1 MQLSPHIEALQN
13 DLAAMAGMADE
24 ATRETV
30 QRMAGALESSLRLRM
45 LEAVTE
51 AANEISAQLASGQ
64 VEIRLAGGDPQLVV
78 AEQAEE
84 SPAPPPSGDDALT
97 ARITLRLP
105 EGLKGRVE
113 AAASLEGT
121 SVNSWLIQA
130 IARSVGAR
138 GGGPA
143 RPGRRISGWAKS

>member
-1 MQLSPHIEALQN
+1 MQLSPHVEALQN

-30 QRMAGALESSLRLRM
+30 HRIAGALDSALRLRM
-45 LEAVTE
+45 LEAVTQ
-51 AANEISAQLASGQ
+51 AANEISAQLGSGH

-78 AEQAEE
+78 AEPAEE
-84 SPAPPPSGDDALT
+84 AAPVVGDEAVT

-105 EGLKGRVE
+105 EGLKASAE
-113 AAASLEGT
+113 AAAAREGM

-130 IARSVGAR
+130 IARSVDR
-138 GGGPA
+138 RGGPA
-143 RPGRRISGWAKS
+143 RSSRRISGWARS

>member
-1 MQLSPHIEALQN
+1 MQLSPHVEALQN

-30 QRMAGALESSLRLRM
+30 HRIAAALDSALRLRM
-45 LEAVTE
+45 LEAVTD
-51 AANEISAQLASGQ
+51 AANEISGQLAAGN

-84 SPAPPPSGDDALT
+84 AAPSMGDEAAT

-105 EGLKGRVE
+105 EGLKASAE
-113 AAASLEGT
+113 AAAAREGM

-130 IARSVGAR
+130 IARSVDRR
-138 GGGPA
+138 GVPA
-143 RPGRRISGWAKS
+143 RSSRRISGWARS

>member
-30 QRMAGALESSLRLRM
+30 QRIAGALDSSLRLRM

-51 AANEISAQLASGQ
+51 AANEISGQLASGQ

-84 SPAPPPSGDDALT
+84 APAPPAAGDDALT

-105 EGLKGRVE
+105 EGLKAKVE
-113 AAASLEGT
+113 AAASFEGT

-130 IARSVGAR
+130 IARSVDRR

-143 RPGRRISGWAKS
+143 RSSRRISGWARS

>member
-13 DLAAMAGMADE
+13 DLEAVAGMADQT
-24 ATRETV
+24 TREIV
-30 QRMAGALESSLRLRM
+30 QRVAGALESSLRLRM

-51 AANEISAQLASGQ
+51 AANEISGQLASGQ

-78 AEQAEE
+78 AEQAGE
-84 SPAPPPSGDDALT
+84 SPPPPPVGDDALT

-105 EGLKGRVE
+105 EGLKASVE

-121 SVNSWLIQA
+121 SINSWLIQA
-130 IARSVGAR
+130 IARAVDRRS
-138 GGGPA
+138 GPV
-143 RPGRRISGWAKS
+143 RSSRRLSGWARS

>member
-13 DLAAMAGMADE
+13 DLAAVAGMADE

-30 QRMAGALESSLRLRM
+30 HRVVAALESSLRLRM

-51 AANEISAQLASGQ
+51 AANEISSQLRSGQ

-78 AEQAEE
+78 SERSDE
-84 SPAPPPSGDDALT
+84 PAPPVGDDALT

-105 EGLKGRVE
+105 EGLKASVD
-113 AAASLEGT
+113 AAAVREGT

-130 IARSVGAR
+130 IARSVDR
-138 GGGPA
+138 LGGPA
-143 RPGRRISGWAKS
+143 RSTRRISGWARS

>member
-13 DLAAMAGMADE
+13 DLAAVAGMADQN
-24 ATRETV
+24 TREIV
-30 QRMAGALESSLRLRM
+30 QRVAGALESSLRLRM

-51 AANEISAQLASGQ
+51 AANEISGQLVSGQ

-78 AEQAEE
+78 AEQAAE
-84 SPAPPPSGDDALT
+84 SPPPSTAGDDALT

-105 EGLKGRVE
+105 EGLKAAVE

-121 SVNSWLIQA
+121 SINSWLIQA
-130 IARSVGAR
+130 IARAVDR
-138 GGGPA
+138 RGGPA
-143 RPGRRISGWAKS
+143 RSSRRLSGWARS

>member
-13 DLAAMAGMADE
+13 DLAAVAGMADE

-30 QRMAGALESSLRLRM
+30 QRIVVALESSLRLRM

-51 AANEISAQLASGQ
+51 AANEISSQLASGH

-84 SPAPPPSGDDALT
+84 PAPAVGDDALT

-105 EGLKGRVE
+105 EGLKASAE
-113 AAASLEGT
+113 AAAAREGM

-130 IARSVGAR
+130 IARMVDR
-138 GGGPA
+138 RGGPA
-143 RPGRRISGWAKS
+143 RSSRRISGWAKS

>member
-13 DLAAMAGMADE
+13 DLAAMAGMADD

-51 AANEISAQLASGQ
+51 AANEISGQLASGQ

-78 AEQAEE
+78 SEQVEE
-84 SPAPPPSGDDALT
+84 APAPSAAGDDALT

-130 IARSVGAR
+130 IARSVDRR
-138 GGGPA
+138 GGGPT
-143 RPGRRISGWAKS
+143 RSGRRISGWAKS